1 MLIFIPWFKQSS
13 RNIEVN
19 MVDSCNIHFSFILMG
34 QLESY
39 LLVPGYI
46 GVSSLGV

>member
-13 RNIEVN
+13 GNIEVN
-19 MVDSCNIHFSFILMG
+19 MVDSRDIHFSFILMG
-34 QLESY
+34 QFESY
-39 LLVPGYI
+39 LLVPRYI